1 MKQLSTLLFLIV
13 LISCK
18 QENALLQYK
27 QHFDQELK
35 PWTNSFYHFNLD
47 NFKKGKTL
55 PFEKGN
61 PQDLTSYKEFIATY
75 RPVLTFSPDGSKFID
90 LYAGQLHLVK
100 TGDIYEGS
108 ADDGG
113 PVLLCDPA
121 TKYWDRICYNSP
133 GEWIEEVTW
142 ISKTKF
148 ILAGITKPSS
158 NSIAPYILI
167 GDTEK
172 KTLDQYLNTNPK
184 CLQHDPWYTSPK
196 MKKIRLGEI

>member
-1 MKQLSTLLFLIV
+1 MKQLSTLLLLLV

-35 PWTNSFYHFNLD
+35 PWTNSFHDFNLD

-55 PFEKGN
+55 PFEGGYA
-61 PQDLTSYKEFIATY
+61 QDLASYKEFIATY
-75 RPVLTFSPDGSKFID
+75 KPILTLAPDSSKFID
-90 LYAGQLHLVK
+90 LYTVQLNLVK
-100 TGDIYEGS
+100 VGDLYEAN

-121 TKYWDRICYNSP
+121 TKYWDRICYSSP
-133 GEWIEEVTW
+133 GQWIEEVTW

-158 NSIAPYILI
+158 EVLEPYILI

-172 KTLDQYLNTNPK
+172 KTLDQYLNTNPQ
-184 CLQHDPWYTSPK
+184 CRQDYIWNSPK
-196 MKKIRLGEI
+196 MKKIRMGEL